1 MKITSSII
9 DIEKPV
15 QSPYGLLGGAAS
27 VRQLSD
33 NDQWVSGFTQ
43 EVYDAISETH
53 NVRII
58 GGPEE
63 DTVSALQS
71 GSTFLE
77 YTPFAI
83 RATVKGSTYGTN
95 EKYFRDKADDI
106 LQIVQ
111 QKAVEQEFWS
121 GAISKLLNAD
131 AGDSDPDHRGNR
143 WLASDIAQDVTP
155 TAGTGVK
162 VRYGQALLEE
172 ALGNKTIGYRGTI
185 HAPKAIA
192 SIMKIKDEKGVLQ
205 TNLGTSV
212 VAGSG
217 YSKQG
222 PDGTI
227 AEAGKYWMYGTG
239 PVTVILGETFILPDQ
254 LNQAVNARNNTIE
267 IFAEKPAA
275 VVWSTEQV
283 FAVLV
288 DLNLD
293 YS

>member
-15 QSPYGLLGGAAS
+15 VSPYGLLGGAAS
-27 VRQLSD
+27 VIKLSD
-33 NDQWVSGFTQ
+33 NDQWLGGFTQ
-43 EVYDAISETH
+43 EVFDAISETH
-53 NVRII
+53 NVRIT
-58 GGPEE
+58 GAET
-63 DTVSALQS
+63 DTVSALLN
-71 GSTFLE
+71 GSTHLE

-83 RATVKGSTYGTN
+83 RAKVKGSTFGSDPRYFGT
-95 EKYFRDKADDI
+95 KAEEI
-106 LQIVQ
+106 LEIVQ

-121 GAISKLLNAD
+121 GAISKVLNV
-131 AGDSDPDHRGNR
+131 DSALGTDPNHRGNR
-143 WLASDIAQDVTP
+143 WLASSIAQDVTP
-155 TAGTGVK
+155 VAGGVK
-162 VRYGQALLEE
+162 LRYGQALLEE
-172 ALGNKTIGYRGTI
+172 ALGNNTIGYRGTI

-192 SIMKIKDEKGVLQ
+192 SVMKIKDHKGILE

-217 YSKQG
+217 YSRQG

-227 AEAGKYWMYGTG
+227 AEAGKYWIYGTG
-239 PVTVILGETFILPDQ
+239 PVTVLLGESMIPAELLT
-254 LNQAVNARNNTIE
+254 QAINARNNSIE
-267 IFAEKPAA
+267 IYAEKPAA